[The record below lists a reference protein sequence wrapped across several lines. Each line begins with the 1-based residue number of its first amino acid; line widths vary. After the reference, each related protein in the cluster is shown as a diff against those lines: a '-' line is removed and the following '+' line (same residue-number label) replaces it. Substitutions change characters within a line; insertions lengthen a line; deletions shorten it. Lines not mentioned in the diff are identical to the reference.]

1 MLKAAT
7 PMGAEEEAMLKALA
21 HKQEAAP
28 APATAGSWATEGI
41 TGAASAAVERYW
53 ASLKS
58 QARAAGEYTTSKAHA
73 AGEYT
78 TLKARAAGEYTT
90 SKALAAG
97 EYTASK
103 ARAAGEYTTTK
114 ARAAGEYTTLKALAA
129 GEYTTSKA
137 RAAGEYTTLR
147 TRQGV
152 ALFGEPNIGPIKTIV
167 DRC

>member
-1 MLKAAT
+1 MDTKGAAEAMLKAAA
-7 PMGAEEEAMLKALA
+7 PMGAEDEAMLKALA
-21 HKQEAAP
+21 HKPEAAP
-28 APATAGSWATEGI
+28 ALATAGPWTTGGI
-41 TGAASAAVERYW
+41 TGAASAAAERYW
-53 ASLKS
+53 ASFKS
-58 QARAAGEYTTSKAHA
+58 QARAAGEYTTSKASA

-97 EYTASK
+97 EYTTLK
-103 ARAAGEYTTTK
+103 V
-114 ARAAGEYTTLKALAA
+114 RAAGEYTTLRARAA
-129 GEYTTSKA
+129 GEYMTSKA